1 MTTADAAVD
10 PAAWTSAGVLRI
22 EGITKVYPG
31 GVRAN
36 DDVTLHIEPG
46 EVFGL
51 LGPNG
56 AGKTTLVSQIVGLLR
71 PTSGSIHLGEV
82 DLVADPGVARQ
93 LCAYLPQAQL
103 PIESLRAMEAA
114 VLTGRI
120 RGGRPDQV
128 RRRVG
133 ELFDAL
139 QLRPWERSLGASLSG
154 GVKRLVGF
162 TMTAAVP
169 RPVMILDEPTNDVDP
184 LRRRLLWQQIRSLAA
199 GGAAVLLVTHN
210 VLEAERAVDRLA
222 VVDGGRVIAQGTPSS
237 LKAADRGRLRL
248 EVVLE
253 PGAAEPALPAFAGDP
268 VRAGRRLF
276 VSLDEGAAAAAI
288 EWVGTL
294 VHTGIAEEYELGAA
308 TLEDTY
314 VRLVGPDAHADN
326 GAAGTDGAVGTGVG

>member
-1 MTTADAAVD
+1 M
-10 PAAWTSAGVLRI
+10 TSASLHPGAVALGAGALRVDGV
-22 EGITKVYPG
+22 TKVYPG

-36 DDVTLHIEPG
+36 DEVDLRVEPG
-46 EVFGL
+46 EVYGL

-56 AGKTTLVSQIVGLLR
+56 AGKTTLVSQVVGLLR
-71 PTSGSIHLGEV
+71 PTSGEIHLGEF

-103 PIESLRAMEAA
+103 PIESLRAWEAA
-114 VLTGRI
+114 ELAGRI
-120 RGGRPDQV
+120 HGGRPDDV

-139 QLRPWERSLGASLSG
+139 RIRPWERTMGASLSG

-162 TMTAAVP
+162 VMTAAVP
-169 RPVMILDEPTNDVDP
+169 RPVVILDEPTNDVDP
-184 LRRRLLWQQIRSLAA
+184 LRRRLLWQEIRALAA
-199 GGAAVLLVTHN
+199 GGSAVLLVTHN

-253 PGAAEPALPAFAGDP
+253 PGSADPDLPAFAVDP
-268 VRAGRRLF
+268 VRAGRR
-276 VSLDEGAAAAAI
+276 DR
-288 EWVGTL
+288 
-294 VHTGIAEEYELGAA
+294 LGG
-308 TLEDTY
+308 
-314 VRLVGPDAHADN
+314 RSGPGRDR
-326 GAAGTDGAVGTGVG
+326 